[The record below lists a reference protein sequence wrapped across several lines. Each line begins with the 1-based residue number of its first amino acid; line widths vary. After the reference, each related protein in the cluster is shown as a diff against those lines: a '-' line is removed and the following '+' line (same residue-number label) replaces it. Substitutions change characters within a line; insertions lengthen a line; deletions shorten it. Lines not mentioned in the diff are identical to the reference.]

1 LDLPGEFFVVWRRLP
16 QIWFCVVEN
25 FEYGLAIARRK
36 MRHPVASNCRHPIED
51 FAENHVGKRIAKE
64 ALIQIEVAPQ
74 AATVTMKRNGRI
86 QRYSFLTA
94 CHLQKFWLLHFAFLT
109 MQ

>member
-1 LDLPGEFFVVWRRLP
+1 MNRCSYVSALVVVFGPARRVFRCVETPTANLVLCRGEFR
-16 QIWFCVVEN
+16 N
-25 FEYGLAIARRK
+25 
-36 MRHPVASNCRHPIED
+36 

-94 CHLQKFWLLHFAFLT
+94 CHLQKFWSLHFAFLT